1 MNLSNH
7 FLIAMPT
14 MADPNF
20 QQTVTLICAH
30 SEDGAMG
37 IVVNRPLP
45 LELSAVFEQMKLTSA
60 DDRIN
65 AQQVYEGGPVRRD
78 RGFVVHRPALQWD
91 STILVSD
98 EIAVSTSRD
107 ILEAISAGKGP
118 ESSLIALGYAGWEPG
133 QLENEIAQNAWLS
146 CPAQA
151 SIIFSLPAEQRW
163 RRAAE
168 RIGISIESI
177 SRDVGHA

>member
-7 FLIAMPT
+7 FLIAMPSL
-14 MADPNF
+14 ADPNF

-30 SEDGAMG
+30 GDEGAMG

-45 LELSAVFEQMKLTSA
+45 LELSAVLEQMKLSSE
-60 DDRIN
+60 DERVN

-78 RGFVVHRPALQWD
+78 RGFVVHRPPLQWD

-133 QLENEIAQNAWLS
+133 QLETEIAQNAWLS
-146 CPAQA
+146 CPADA
-151 SIIFSLPAEQRW
+151 SIIFSMPAEQRW

-168 RIGISIESI
+168 QLGIAIDTI
-177 SRDVGHA
+177 SRDIGHA